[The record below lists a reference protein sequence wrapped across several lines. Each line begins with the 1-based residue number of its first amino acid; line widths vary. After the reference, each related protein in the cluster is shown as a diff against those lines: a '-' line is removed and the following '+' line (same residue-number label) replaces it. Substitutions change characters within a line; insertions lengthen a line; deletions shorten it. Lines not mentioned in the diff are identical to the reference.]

1 MNSYTFVSD
10 DTNKLS
16 SRFLRVTINFLIL
29 NTKALI
35 VLDWIYGLVPASP
48 TSIVCKSWEQALKGL
63 RISFIC
69 ENPSSAN
76 FLIFI
81 FELLMAEMSSITIY
95 LNRSRIGPRT
105 YSAGWSLNLVAAFRK
120 ALIKC
125 SRCFVA
131 CPFIIGVISVLIWDS
146 SSTRWIS

>member
-1 MNSYTFVSD
+1 M
-10 DTNKLS
+10 
-16 SRFLRVTINFLIL
+16 TINFLIL

-48 TSIVCKSWEQALKGL
+48 TSIVCKSCEQALKGL
-63 RISFIC
+63 KISFIC

-105 YSAGWSLNLVAAFRK
+105 YSAG
-120 ALIKC
+120 
-125 SRCFVA
+125 
-131 CPFIIGVISVLIWDS
+131 
-146 SSTRWIS
+146 